1 LINKVS
7 DDFYHIT
14 LPMPFRLRHVHV
26 YVLADGENLALF
38 DTGFNVGGSYEIL
51 EKDLGSIGRSIK
63 SIRDIYITHVHIDHC
78 GMAGLIKEKSGATIH
93 LSAAAD
99 DSNQNY
105 SRTDLLTAKVKSFYR
120 THGFTEKEVDDLIEL
135 FSGMRNIIAVFK
147 GDDRL
152 QPNEIKKFGKWQFEA
167 IFTPGHSN
175 GHTCYYFPREGFLL
189 SGDTILPH
197 ITPNLSP
204 DLFDEQFRP
213 LSSFLTSIKKV
224 EKLAVNKIYPG
235 HGDVLTD
242 VKTRVRELQDHH
254 AGRTQLILNCLGT
267 EPKTTRE
274 VSREIFGNDLPD
286 FDKFLALNETYVH
299 LLELKRQNEIREEQK
314 GNNLVYII
322 RSRRDDDCL
331 VSKII

>member
-1 LINKVS
+1 MINKIS
-7 DDFYHIT
+7 DDFYRIT
-14 LPMPFRLRHVHV
+14 LPMPFRLKHVHV
-26 YVLADGENLALF
+26 YVLADDEKLALF
-38 DTGFNVGGSYEIL
+38 DTGFNVDGSYKIL
-51 EKDLGSIGRSIK
+51 EKDLESIGRSIK

-105 SRTDLLTAKVKSFYR
+105 SQTDLLIQKLKNFHLA
-120 THGFTEKEVDDLIEL
+120 HGFTGKEVDDLIVL

-152 QPNEIKKFGKWQFEA
+152 QANEIKKFGKWQFET

-204 DLFDEQFRP
+204 DLFDENFRP
-213 LSSFLTSIKKV
+213 LSSFLESLKV
-224 EKLAVNKIYPG
+224 VENLPVDKIYPG
-235 HGDVLTD
+235 HGNVFGD
-242 VKTRVRELQDHH
+242 VKARADEMREHH
-254 AGRTQLILNCLGT
+254 AERSQLIMNCLDAK
-267 EPKTTRE
+267 PKTTRE
-274 VSREIFGNDLPD
+274 VSQKIFGNALPD

-299 LLELKRQNEIREEQK
+299 LLELVLKGMITEAPA
-314 GNNLVYII
+314 GNNLVYTAQ
-322 RSRRDDDCL
+322 R
-331 VSKII
+331 